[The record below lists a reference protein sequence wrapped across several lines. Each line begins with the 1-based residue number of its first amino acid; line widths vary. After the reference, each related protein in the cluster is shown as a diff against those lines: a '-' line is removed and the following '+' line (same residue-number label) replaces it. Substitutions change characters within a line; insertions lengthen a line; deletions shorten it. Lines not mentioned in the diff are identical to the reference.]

1 MQNFQ
6 SQEQTAVKCEPK
18 TFSCWKLFRY
28 FIILSIKLTELK
40 ITYIFIQKTLFTLFP
55 TMKRKVTL
63 KQIAKELDVSIS
75 TVSKSLRNSM
85 EISEDTRQKV
95 QAFAKLYNY
104 KPNNIALSLKNKKTK
119 TICIIIPE
127 IIHHFFATVI
137 SGVEHVANENGY
149 NVLVCL
155 SDESFDKEVINM
167 EMLANGSI
175 DGFIM
180 SLSKE
185 TQLKKDFH
193 HITEVINQGM
203 PVVMFDRITN
213 EILCD
218 KVIIDDSLAA
228 FNATQYFIDKGFK
241 KIALIS
247 TIDYVSVGKLRT
259 EGYIKALKNSDL
271 KVDENLILKIED
283 TENFEHSIAN
293 LLANNEIDAVFAVNE
308 LFAVTAIK
316 EAHKLGKKVPDDISV
331 IGFTDGIISKY
342 SSPSI
347 TTVSQNGV
355 KMGGKAA
362 KMLIERLEADEEEEE
377 QYRTEV
383 IETELVEREST
394 R

>member
-1 MQNFQ
+1 
-6 SQEQTAVKCEPK
+6 
-18 TFSCWKLFRY
+18 
-28 FIILSIKLTELK
+28 
-40 ITYIFIQKTLFTLFP
+40 
-55 TMKRKVTL
+55 MKRKVTL

-75 TVSKSLRNSM
+75 TVSKSLRNSL

-167 EMLANGSI
+167 EMLASGSI

-185 TQLKKDFH
+185 TQQKKDFH

-203 PVVMFDRITN
+203 PVVMFDRVTN

-218 KVIIDDSLAA
+218 KIIIDDVHAA
-228 FNATQYFIDKGFK
+228 YNATQFLIDKGLK
-241 KIALIS
+241 KIALIT

-259 EGYIKALKNSDL
+259 DGYKKALKSNDIEI
-271 KVDENLILKIED
+271 DENLILKIED
-283 TENFEHSIAN
+283 TEDFDHYIEE
-293 LLANNEIDAVFAVNE
+293 LLHNNEIEAIFAVNE
-308 LFAVTAIK
+308 LFAVTALKI
-316 EAHKLGKKVPDDISV
+316 ANKLGKKVPEDISI

-342 SSPSI
+342 STPSI
-347 TTVSQNGV
+347 TTVSQNGI

-362 KMLIERLEADEEEEE
+362 KMLIDRLESEDEEEE
-377 QYRTEV
+377 QYKTEV

-394 R
+394 I

>member
-1 MQNFQ
+1 
-6 SQEQTAVKCEPK
+6 
-18 TFSCWKLFRY
+18 
-28 FIILSIKLTELK
+28 
-40 ITYIFIQKTLFTLFP
+40 
-55 TMKRKVTL
+55 MKRKVTL

-75 TVSKSLRNSM
+75 TVSKSLKDSA

-119 TICIIIPE
+119 TIGIIIPE
-127 IIHHFFATVI
+127 IVHHFFATVI
-137 SGVEHVANENGY
+137 SGVENVANEHGY
-149 NVLVCL
+149 NVIVCL

-185 TQLKKDFH
+185 TQQKKDFH

-213 EILCD
+213 DILCD
-218 KVIIDDSLAA
+218 KVIIDDHLSAIQAVQTL
-228 FNATQYFIDKGFK
+228 IDKGFK
-241 KIALIS
+241 RIALI
-247 TIDYVSVGKLRT
+247 TTVDYVSVGKLRT
-259 EGYIKALKNSDL
+259 EGYLKALKSNDI
-271 KVDENLILKIED
+271 KIDENLILKIED
-283 TENFEHSIAN
+283 IEHCDEAIDN
-293 LLANNEIDAVFAVNE
+293 LINSQKIDAIFAVNE

-316 EAHKLGKKVPDDISV
+316 SALKIGLKIPEDIAV

-347 TTVSQNGV
+347 TTVSQNGI

-362 KMLIERLEADEEEEE
+362 KMLIERLESEDEDDEH
-377 QYRTEV
+377 YRTEV
-383 IETELVEREST
+383 IETHLVEREST
-394 R
+394 PTL